1 MTAEMTEEAVHKVE
15 RYLFRLGVAMGNL
28 PASERDENVR
38 EIRAH
43 ILDRIKAEGGP
54 LAQAVDALLQR
65 LGTPEQ
71 LAASF
76 ERELSLARASRS
88 SSPMLWLRT
97 TAVGRCR
104 ESKVSSRSGWLYLAT
119 ASALVFSLQGC

>member
-1 MTAEMTEEAVHKVE
+1 MTAVMTEEAVHKVE

-54 LAQAVDALLQR
+54 VAQAVDALLQR

-88 SSPMLWLRT
+88 SSPT
-97 TAVGRCR
+97 
-104 ESKVSSRSGWLYLAT
+104 AT
-119 ASALVFSLQGC
+119 ASSSAPHSSARAAWKNPWTPPGFPRSWLD